1 MQLESTLD
9 QEIFWQK
16 PPRRKGI
23 NWDGRFALEGMEVN
37 VEIRQEVHTANAV
50 LLLPRKQELGD
61 LLVAA
66 AYISPKAKSLL
77 SEHGIHYL
85 DGKGN
90 LQLRIGRI
98 HLHVDG
104 IPNPPPKQA
113 ARTRLFAK
121 SGLRALFALLLDP
134 AALNGGYRQL
144 AHRAQVSLGT
154 LPILYQALQEE
165 GHLARGEGGQ
175 WVLLARERL
184 LERWVV
190 EYTRRLKPTL
200 AIDNFQALAPQFKQE
215 WRSVTLLPGALWG
228 GEPGADL
235 LTDYLVPS
243 RFTLYTDATRAAL
256 IKVYRWR
263 PQEKGEI
270 AAYQKFWV
278 GDPAFDKLA
287 QPLLVYADLLDQGDG
302 RSLEVARMVHDQYL
316 RHA

>member
-1 MQLESTLD
+1 MQLESALD

-16 PPRRKGI
+16 PPRRKAI
-23 NWDGRFALEGMEVN
+23 AWDGRFTLEDRDVYVEV
-37 VEIRQEVHTANAV
+37 RAEVHTTSVA
-50 LLLPRKQELGD
+50 LFLELKQELGE

-77 SEHGIHYL
+77 SEQGIHYL
-85 DGKGN
+85 DRKGN

-154 LPILYQALQEE
+154 LPILYQALKEE

-175 WVLLARERL
+175 WILLARERL

-190 EYTRRLKPTL
+190 EYTRRLKPSL
-200 AIDNFQALAPQFKQE
+200 AIGNFQSPAPQFQQE
-215 WRSVTLLPGALWG
+215 WRSVTLLSGALWG

-235 LTDYLVPS
+235 LTDYLAPS
-243 RFTLYTDATRAAL
+243 RFTLYTDASKAAL
-256 IKVYRWR
+256 IKAYRWR
-263 PQEKGEI
+263 PQEQGEI
-270 AAYQKFWV
+270 AAYQKFWA
-278 GDPAFDKLA
+278 GDPAFDQLA

-302 RSLEVARMVHDQYL
+302 RSLELARMIHDRYL